1 MIPGSTPR
9 KFYVS
14 YRRAENM
21 LARTLGSKML
31 DDPSSGMS
39 AKECLKIWEQARRK
53 TIDEALRSNYYVGL
67 LSLSIWRQAAA
78 FGDAPLEDC
87 LIRYITTTVIM
98 PQSSYNATS

>member
-21 LARTLGSKML
+21 LVRKLGSKML

-53 TIDEALRSNYYVGL
+53 TIDEA
-67 LSLSIWRQAAA
+67 
-78 FGDAPLEDC
+78 P
-87 LIRYITTTVIM
+87 
-98 PQSSYNATS
+98 